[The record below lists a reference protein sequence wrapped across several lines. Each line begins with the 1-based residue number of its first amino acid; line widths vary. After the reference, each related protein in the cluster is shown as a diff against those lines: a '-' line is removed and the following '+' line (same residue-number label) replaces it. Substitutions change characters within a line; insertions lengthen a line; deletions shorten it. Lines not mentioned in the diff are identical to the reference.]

1 MKLAPLVDE
10 LRRLTKWQRT
20 PQAIEYEEY
29 LIMIINGIKYLYTLT
44 GRDQLFRED
53 MFDVDI
59 PAEAEFDGTLNITE
73 ELIVMCAAQIEFY
86 EKVRADKNAIIGYTT
101 DALSVTH
108 ADKPFQYLTGT
119 IEELQQKI
127 RTAFYK
133 LTPYAG
139 VN

>member
-20 PQAIEYEEY
+20 PQAIEYEEH
-29 LIMIINGIKYLYTLT
+29 LTMIINGIKYLYALT

-53 MFDVDI
+53 MFDVDT

-86 EKVRADKNAIIGYTT
+86 EKVRADKNAIVGYTT
-101 DALSVTH
+101 DALSVTN